1 MSEQERDKA
10 GLHKKISSIFKG
22 VPIPHTDDGQELS
35 GTPVPEHTSYTEPK
49 PPATESQQISDAPVP
64 ESADYNEP
72 KAPAPESQQI
82 SDAPVPESADY
93 NEPKVPAPES
103 QQISDAPVPESADYN
118 EPKPPATESQQ
129 ISEAPVPE
137 SADYNEPKA
146 PAPESQ
152 QSCEPST
159 PAERTDYTEPK
170 TPTVEQQSIAGPKN
184 FQPMDSS
191 IKIAPLQQPE
201 DDIVEPL
208 PEVATDQKP
217 KDNIDNIIEHNLSQ
231 KSANVVTI
239 ESRNFW
245 QQITDKLFTPK
256 PGVSAT
262 RQKVMVVMV
271 PIFFIALIFIIR
283 QVFGTNARK
292 TEAAVESN
300 VPGVAAVDSKSK
312 VDWEIPPPYPTTLRD
327 PEQLGHVETEQ
338 NEIETRELI
347 KLDVKSVLYSEDNPS
362 AVIGSKIVHE
372 GEKIRDVT
380 IVKINRD
387 SVEFE
392 MNGKKWT
399 QKVRR

>member
-49 PPATESQQISDAPVP
+49 PPATESQQIS
-64 ESADYNEP
+64 E
-72 KAPAPESQQI
+72 
-82 SDAPVPESADY
+82 APVPESADY

-103 QQISDAPVPESADYN
+103 QQISEAPAPESADYN
-118 EPKPPATESQQ
+118 ES
-129 ISEAPVPE
+129 
-137 SADYNEPKA
+137 KA
-146 PAPESQ
+146 
-152 QSCEPST
+152 
-159 PAERTDYTEPK
+159 
-170 TPTVEQQSIAGPKN
+170 PTVEQQSIAGPKD
-184 FQPMDSS
+184 FQPMVSS

-312 VDWEIPPPYPTTLRD
+312 VDWEIPPLYPTTLRD

-362 AVIGSKIVHE
+362 AVIGGRIVHE